1 MFCQNLCI
9 FSGRLGADPEVKE
22 FDWGT
27 VLKFGIAVDMPRMDK
42 TTNTWV
48 NETSWANCEFIE
60 SKDNFGKGK
69 GKTIRSLRKG
79 DVVHVHTRFQNKDK
93 FITFRIVDI
102 FPEQKPREDSSYD
115 LGGEPRSQRPA
126 V

>member
-1 MFCQNLCI
+1 
-9 FSGRLGADPEVKE
+9 
-22 FDWGT
+22 
-27 VLKFGIAVDMPRMDK
+27 MDK

-93 FITFRIVDI
+93 FITFRVVDI